1 MKTIVL
7 IFAFTICYNFTFS
20 QQEQETSDDSVN
32 ISGYI
37 SPFFESTLAIK
48 NLNYFGGSG
57 GLFLNKH
64 LIVGGFG
71 KLLATNF
78 IIDSLYN
85 STDSIFEKDLEL
97 NMGGGGIIVGY
108 MFMPA
113 KKIHPVVML
122 WAGGG
127 SLSVNKTVEINQRKW
142 KKNISAFY
150 DDFFMFDFTV
160 ELDYRPV
167 NFLSIGLGS
176 HYQMFSGLK
185 LTSYKNTDFNG
196 FGIYFNV
203 KIGMF

>member
-1 MKTIVL
+1 MKTIIL
-7 IFAFTICYNFTFS
+7 ILVFTICYCFTYA
-20 QQEQETSDDSVN
+20 QQEQESSDDSVG

-37 SPFFESTLAIK
+37 SPFFETTLSIK

-78 IIDSLYN
+78 MIDSLYN

-97 NMGGGGIIVGY
+97 NIGGGGIVLGY
-108 MFMPA
+108 MFMPT
-113 KKIHPVVML
+113 KKIHPIIML

-127 SLSVNKTVEINQRKW
+127 SLSVNKTVEINQKKW

-150 DDFFMFDFTV
+150 DNFLILDVTF
-160 ELDYRPV
+160 ELDYRPIK
-167 NFLSIGLGS
+167 FLSIGLGA
-176 HYQMFSGLK
+176 HYQIYSGLK
-185 LTSYKNTDFNG
+185 LASYKNTDFNG
-196 FGIYFNV
+196 YGIYLNV
-203 KIGMF
+203 KVGEF